1 MKLILE
7 NWRKYVDEGI
17 RDVSPPSDDDP
28 NVGQYLAKDILKDE
42 KAFRK
47 YFEPLDL
54 PIDVHIFN
62 VGELLHGLDIIFA
75 PSTRKGTKAAG
86 FSVVGKNKIKQL
98 TNLMMS
104 IGEKATDRPW
114 YRWDKAI
121 RSQYTVLKRVY
132 DIWKNARKDA
142 LTILLSSPT
151 AVEMFDS
158 SYGWLLHDM
167 AGHKVDKGF
176 DTFDAF
182 EEILGLI
189 PGYTHRSGEILRRML
204 KDKFDTDI
212 GADFKQDLQK
222 ELDEITPGVG
232 IENDASASI
241 YAYYLLNK
249 ELPPSLEVYLT
260 PDEIKTIHEIFRKVG
275 EELKGHMMIAV
286 Q

>member
-1 MKLILE
+1 M
-7 NWRKYVDEGI
+7 
-17 RDVSPPSDDDP
+17 
-28 NVGQYLAKDILKDE
+28 A
-42 KAFRK
+42 
-47 YFEPLDL
+47 
-54 PIDVHIFN
+54 
-62 VGELLHGLDIIFA
+62 
-75 PSTRKGTKAAG
+75 ST
-86 FSVVGKNKIKQL
+86 
-98 TNLMMS
+98 
-104 IGEKATDRPW
+104 GEKVTDRPW

-121 RSQYTVLKRVY
+121 RSQYTILKRVY

-167 AGHKVDKGF
+167 AGHKVDKAF

-189 PGYTHRSGEILRRML
+189 PGSKYRSGEILRRML
-204 KDKFDTDI
+204 KGKFKTDD
-212 GADFKQDLQK
+212 GPRFQQALQK

-241 YAYYLLNK
+241 YAYYLLK
-249 ELPPSLEVYLT
+249 KKLPPSLEVYLT
-260 PDEIKTIHEIFRKVG
+260 PDEIKIIHEIFQKVG